1 MRTAEKI
8 SAGVKISGLART
20 TTAARVPPALAPVP
34 PALAPVLPALA
45 LVLPALALVLR
56 ALALVLPA
64 LALSGCLGGDERSTR
79 IEGGKLTIYSSLP
92 RHGVS
97 APAAR
102 ATAAGQRLALEE
114 GGALPG
120 DLDIELVELDS
131 AEPGERLWD
140 PDLVSMNAQLAADD
154 PSAIAYVGELDY
166 GASAVS
172 VPITNDAGVLQV
184 SPADGLTSLTRAPL
198 GRPRAGP
205 ERYYPEDERSFV
217 RLVPPDELL
226 AESLVRRVR
235 DTGATSVA
243 VLYDGEI
250 HSRELGGILQAL
262 ARRDGPEP
270 VATGEY
276 RGRVDEIPDVVRDVA
291 EERPDALIYAGV
303 AGPGTGRILAQVD
316 RALPGVPVYATYGM
330 LARDPAVPI
339 PAAPASVD
347 VLGPMPPASELPAEG
362 RRLLARLRET
372 EGPEVARPEALYGYE
387 AMRLVLDAIRAA
399 GADRARVV
407 EEALRI
413 RERRASPLGPY
424 RVRATGE
431 VETNRFALHELD
443 GGSFAFERMID

>member
-8 SAGVKISGLART
+8 SAGVTISGLART
-20 TTAARVPPALAPVP
+20 TTAAL
-34 PALAPVLPALA
+34 VLLALA
-45 LVLPALALVLR
+45 LG
-56 ALALVLPA
+56 
-64 LALSGCLGGDERSTR
+64 GCFGGEERSTR
-79 IEGGKLTIYSSLP
+79 IGGGKVTIYSSLP
-92 RHGVS
+92 GHGVS

-102 ATAAGQRLALEE
+102 ATAAGQRLALEDA
-114 GGALPG
+114 GGRAG
-120 DLDIELVELDS
+120 DLEVKLVELDS
-131 AEPGERLWD
+131 AERGERLWD
-140 PDLVSMNAQLAADD
+140 PDVVSMNAQEAADD
-154 PSAIAYVGELDY
+154 PHAIAYIGELDY

-217 RLVPPDELL
+217 RLVPADELL
-226 AESLVRRVR
+226 AETLVDRVR
-235 DTGATSVA
+235 DTGAGTVA

-270 VATGEY
+270 VEIQEY
-276 RGRVDEIPDVVRDVA
+276 RGRVDEIPDVVRDIA
-291 EERPDALIYAGV
+291 EDRPEALLYAGI

-339 PAAPASVD
+339 PAAPATVEA
-347 VLGPMPPASELPAEG
+347 LGQIPPESELPAEG
-362 RRLLARLRET
+362 RRLLARLREA
-372 EGPEVARPEALYGYE
+372 EGGAVARPEALYGYE
-387 AMRLVLDAIRAA
+387 AMRLVLDAIRVA
-399 GADRARVV
+399 GADRARVI

-413 RERRASPLGPY
+413 RERTGSPLGRY

-431 VETNRFALHELD
+431 VETTRFALHSLRE
-443 GGSFAFERMID
+443 GRFAFERMLE

>member
-8 SAGVKISGLART
+8 SVGVTISGLART
-20 TTAARVPPALAPVP
+20 TTAALALV
-34 PALAPVLPALA
+34 ALA
-45 LVLPALALVLR
+45 LG
-56 ALALVLPA
+56 
-64 LALSGCLGGDERSTR
+64 GCLGGDERSTR
-79 IEGGKLTIYSSLP
+79 IEGGKVTVYSSLP

-97 APAAR
+97 AAAGR
-102 ATAAGQRLALEE
+102 ATAAGQRLALQEA
-114 GGALPG
+114 GGRAG
-120 DLDIELVELDS
+120 DIEIDVVELDS

-140 PDLVSMNAQLAADD
+140 PDLVSMNAQEAADD
-154 PSAIAYVGELDY
+154 PRAIAYLGELDY

-172 VPITNDAGVLQV
+172 VPITNEAGVLQV
-184 SPADGLTSLTRAPL
+184 SPTDGLTSLTRTPL

-205 ERYYPEDERSFV
+205 ERYYPEGERSFA
-217 RLVPPDELL
+217 RLVPADEVLAEALL
-226 AESLVRRVR
+226 ARVR

-250 HSRELGGILQAL
+250 HSRELGGILHAL

-270 VATGEY
+270 VETKEY

-291 EERPDALIYAGV
+291 EDRPAVLLYAGI

-339 PAAPASVD
+339 PAAPPSVSA
-347 VLGPMPPASELPAEG
+347 LGPVPPESELPAEG

-372 EGPEVARPEALYGYE
+372 EGAEVARPEALYGYE
-387 AMRLVLDAIRAA
+387 AMRLVIDAVRTA
-399 GADRARVV
+399 GADRARVI

-413 RERRASPLGPY
+413 RERRDSPLGPY
-424 RVRATGE
+424 RLRATGE
-431 VETNRFALHELD
+431 VETTSFALHALRD
-443 GGSFAFERMID
+443 GRFAFERMLE